1 MPSRMSW
8 LPGSSESRHRRGVYA
23 LWKRLQPQDIYKKPY
38 RGLYCTGC
46 EDFYLERDL
55 VDGKC
60 PDHGTKPV
68 LVEEE
73 NIYVWIDALI
83 NYITGQGF
91 GSGDEWRNIWTEEVR
106 KIHVIGKNVWKFH
119 TVYWPALLLS
129 AGLPLPNEIVVHGF
143 LTVEGKKMSKSLGN
157 VADPFD
163 CIKQFGFDAFRYY
176 LLRAVSPFEDGDYS
190 ESQVVNLYNSDLANG
205 LGNLVSR
212 LWTLCIKSGVDRI
225 EDSGSSRQTDQYHE
239 SMTGCRFGQAQRILW
254 NQLALIN
261 QEIDRLRPWE
271 LLRSGKREE
280 VKNKTQEWVS
290 ELINTT
296 YNKAI

>member
-1 MPSRMSW
+1 MIGNQVILQTGTDENAFKNVLAARELGIPTQELLDGNARIFRKLTDVLDISVDSFIRTT
-8 LPGSSESRHRRGVYA
+8 ESRHRRGVYA

-73 NIYVWIDALI
+73 NIFFRLPAYQERLERLVESDVFRVIPVKRKNEVLSFIRQGLQDISVSRDARRAEGWGIPVPDNRSQIIYVWIDALI

-91 GSGDEWRNIWTEEVR
+91 GSGDEWRNIWTGDVR

-119 TVYWPALLLS
+119 AVYWPALLLS

-163 CIKQFGFDAFRYY
+163 CIKQFGGDAFR
-176 LLRAVSPFEDGDYS
+176 SF
-190 ESQVVNLYNSDLANG
+190 
-205 LGNLVSR
+205 
-212 LWTLCIKSGVDRI
+212 
-225 EDSGSSRQTDQYHE
+225 
-239 SMTGCRFGQAQRILW
+239 
-254 NQLALIN
+254 
-261 QEIDRLRPWE
+261 
-271 LLRSGKREE
+271 RSAE
-280 VKNKTQEWVS
+280 
-290 ELINTT
+290 
-296 YNKAI
+296 